1 MMAKETHLKFSQG
14 SKQNKIMITLLTTF
28 TILYLISIYK
38 LNTKQHRSVF
48 WYTMNEVG
56 NLVFLFGIGT
66 AVISLVFLS
75 IIHLP

>member
-1 MMAKETHLKFSQG
+1 MNTTNKPTE
-14 SKQNKIMITLLTTF
+14 KQNKIMITLLVTF
-28 TILYLISIYK
+28 VILYLVSIYK
-38 LNTKQHRSVF
+38 LNEKKLPSHF

-56 NLVFLFGIGT
+56 NLVFLFGIGI